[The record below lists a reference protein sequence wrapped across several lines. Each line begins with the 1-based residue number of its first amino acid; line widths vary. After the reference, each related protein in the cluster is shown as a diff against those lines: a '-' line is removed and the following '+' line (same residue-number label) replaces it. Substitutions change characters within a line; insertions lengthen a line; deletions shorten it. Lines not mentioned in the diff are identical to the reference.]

1 MESSTVADR
10 RMFSGKRL
18 LIVENSLFLSDE
30 ARRALQ
36 KLGTIIVG
44 PTDDLDA
51 AADMIEGGEVDAA
64 ILDINIAAAEVFP
77 LVERLDAKSLP
88 YVFALADMPS
98 MTTSFAGFVL
108 CDRVASIDD
117 IAKAL
122 FGSPLKS
129 N

>member
-1 MESSTVADR
+1 MESSAVGYR

-18 LIVENSLFLSDE
+18 LIVESSMFLSDQ
-30 ARRALQ
+30 ARQALQ

-44 PTDDLDA
+44 PTDDLNA
-51 AADMIEGGEVDAA
+51 AAELIEGYELDAA
-64 ILDINIAAAEVFP
+64 ILDISIAAAEIFP
-77 LVERLDAKSLP
+77 LVEQLDTKSLP

-108 CDRVASIDD
+108 CDSATSIDE